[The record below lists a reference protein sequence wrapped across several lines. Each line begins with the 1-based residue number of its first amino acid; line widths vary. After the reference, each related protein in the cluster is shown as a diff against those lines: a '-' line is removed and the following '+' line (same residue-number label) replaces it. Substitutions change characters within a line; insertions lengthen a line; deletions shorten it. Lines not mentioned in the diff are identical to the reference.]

1 MTGTVVI
8 AGGAGEIGRALAV
21 SYAADGFAVHVV
33 DRSDAATDVAASVG
47 GTAHIADVSDPA
59 VTGIL
64 TGIGGVDV
72 LVNAV
77 GVWPTMSLDD
87 LSPEAWSSSMRVNLD
102 SGYFV
107 VWGCRDALRARR
119 GAVVN
124 LTSAIA
130 LKGHPQMIHYA
141 AAKAGVIGMTR
152 SLALAL
158 GPDGVRVNAV
168 APGLITTERNA
179 AVWTDEQR
187 AAFRS
192 TRALPIDLTVADVV
206 ETVRFLSS
214 PAARAITGQTV
225 VVDGGTVLH

>member
-1 MTGTVVI
+1 VSGVAVI
-8 AGGAGEIGRALAV
+8 AGGAGEIGRSLAQAYV
-21 SYAADGFAVHVV
+21 AEGFAVHLV
-33 DRSDAATDVAASVG
+33 DLAASLEQVAAQLGATAHRVDVADSAAAEVF
-47 GTAHIADVSDPA
+47 AA
-59 VTGIL
+59 
-64 TGIGGVDV
+64 IGPVDV
-72 LVNAV
+72 LINAV
-77 GVWPTMSLDD
+77 GVWPTIPLDELEPD
-87 LSPEAWSSSMRVNLD
+87 RWRASVRVNLD
-102 SGYFV
+102 SAYV
-107 VWGCRDALRARR
+107 SVWGCREGLRARR

-130 LKGHPQMIHYA
+130 LKGHVQMIHYA

-168 APGLITTERNA
+168 APGLVATERNES
-179 AVWTDEQR
+179 VWTEEQR

-192 TRALPIDLTVADVV
+192 TRALPIDLTVADIVDP
-206 ETVRFLSS
+206 VRFLAS